1 MKPNCALMTIGIV
14 MCLLM
19 NGCSAVTAAK
29 QPGRKPVELFEAGTP
44 RHEIISAFG
53 YPAESETRAGKRYEI
68 FRFTQGYSKGARA
81 GRAVLHGA
89 ADIMTLGLWEVM
101 GQEVEE
107 GASGS
112 ETVYGVLYDRDDHIE
127 NARLLRR

>member
-1 MKPNCALMTIGIV
+1 MTAGIV

-19 NGCSAVTAAK
+19 NGCSSVTAAK
-29 QPGRKPVELFEAGTP
+29 QPGRKPVELFEPGTP

-53 YPAESETRAGKRYEI
+53 YPAESETRAGKRYEV
-68 FRFTQGYSKGARA
+68 FRFTQGYTAGAKA

-89 ADIMTLGLWEVM
+89 ADILTLGLWEVV

-107 GASGS
+107 GAAGS
-112 ETVYGVLYDRDDHIE
+112 ELAYGVLYDRDDRIE
-127 NARLLRR
+127 SARLLRR

>member
-1 MKPNCALMTIGIV
+1 MKRNCALMTIGIV